1 MKSVYQESYV
11 YLKESILAAIEQFDS
26 IGRSL
31 HDGRNVVKIIT
42 VSDESLN
49 FKRFRKPNAINKIVY
64 RFFRKSKAQRSYEYA
79 TILKDKGIG
88 TPDPIAYLEEKAGLS
103 FGTSFYISKQVDCDF
118 TYRELIND
126 DSIENKEQILKEYA
140 QFIYKMHEAGV
151 YFLDNS
157 PGNTLITKTGTHYEF
172 ALVDLNRMKFY
183 DIPWD
188 DRLKN
193 FERLSPQKWMY
204 EVMGLEYATLS
215 HKRPQETISQMWQY
229 TQDFQEAFHRKKRLK
244 KKFKSIIKGKKQ
256 I

>member
-1 MKSVYQESYV
+1 MKSVYQDSYF
-11 YLKESILAAIEQFDS
+11 YLKEPIQAAIERFDS

-31 HDGRNVVKIIT
+31 HDGRNAVKVIE
-42 VSDESLN
+42 VSGESLN
-49 FKRFRKPNAINKIVY
+49 FKRFKKPNAINKIVY

-79 TILKDKGIG
+79 TILKEKGIG
-88 TPDPIAYLEEKAGLS
+88 TPDPIAYLEEKGTLS
-103 FGTSFYISKQVDCDF
+103 FKTSFYISKQLDCDF

-126 DSIENKEQILKEYA
+126 DSIPDKEQILKEYA
-140 QFIYKMHEAGV
+140 QFMFQMHEAGV

-157 PGNTLITKTGTHYEF
+157 PGNTLITKVDDHYEF

-204 EVMGLEYATLS
+204 EVMGEEYATLS
-215 HKRPQETISQMWQY
+215 RKRPQETISQMWKY
-229 TQDFQEAFHRKKRLK
+229 TQDFQEAFHRKKRMK
-244 KKFKSIIKGKKQ
+244 KKFKSIIKGK
-256 I
+256 

>member
-1 MKSVYQESYV
+1 MESVFQTSYN
-11 YLKESILAAIEQFDS
+11 YLKEPIQKAIEQFDAV
-26 IGRSL
+26 GRSL
-31 HDGRNVVKIIT
+31 HDGRNLVKVIP
-42 VSDESLN
+42 VNDLSLN
-49 FKRFRKPNAINKIVY
+49 FKRFKKPNAINKIVY

-79 TILKDKGIG
+79 TILKEKGIG
-88 TPDPIAYLEEKAGLS
+88 TPDPIAYMEEKGLLS
-103 FGTSFYISKQVDCDF
+103 FGTSFYISMQVDCDF

-126 DSIENKEQILKEYA
+126 DTILNKEQILKEYA
-140 QFIYKMHEAGV
+140 QFLFKMHEAGV

-157 PGNTLITKTGTHYEF
+157 PGNTLITKVNDHYQF

-204 EVMGLEYATLS
+204 EIMGEEYATLS
-215 HKRPQETISQMWQY
+215 RKRPQETIQQMWQY

-244 KKFKSIIKGKKQ
+244 KKFKSFIKGNK
-256 I
+256 